1 MRVQVPVSYD
11 ECMRIQALQ
20 DGKQVAQALQLLG
33 RACVGGLS
41 LWVESAFV
49 ADADG
54 AAVETFCVCT
64 DFAQQARMV
73 ERAVATDVE
82 VVACH
87 TEAAGTVVAFQLS
100 GCVGLVATGGR
111 TVYDQEA
118 YAVYEMA
125 QQLLFAFQKRMKA
138 VDEIPRQACRR
149 GREVQF
155 GCFHRLMQDW
165 MPKAPSRA
173 VTAAATTFR
182 TMFHTFRFC
191 SAGLD
196 IGFYFN

>member
-1 MRVQVPVSYD
+1 MIVNNFFGT
-11 ECMRIQALQ
+11 AL
-20 DGKQVAQALQLLG
+20 DGGACRRDGCRSGSLSCGSRGHGG
-33 RACVGGLS
+33 RFPAVG
-41 LWVESAFV
+41 
-49 ADADG
+49 
-54 AAVETFCVCT
+54 
-64 DFAQQARMV
+64 
-73 ERAVATDVE
+73 
-82 VVACH
+82 
-87 TEAAGTVVAFQLS
+87 

-118 YAVYEMA
+118 YAVYGMA